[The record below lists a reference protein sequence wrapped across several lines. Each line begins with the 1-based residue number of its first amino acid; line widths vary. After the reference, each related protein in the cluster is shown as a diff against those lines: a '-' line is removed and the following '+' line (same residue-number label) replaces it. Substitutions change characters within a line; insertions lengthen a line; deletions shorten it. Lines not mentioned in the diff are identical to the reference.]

1 VKVGFI
7 QFSPLFGRKEENV
20 ERVINSLRGAKADLL
35 VLPELF
41 STGYLF
47 LNEEELRRSAE
58 IIPDGPTVSKFLE
71 LAKKQNINLVLGI
84 AEKAGDK
91 LFNSSVLVT
100 PKGDCF
106 VYRKLHLFD
115 REKRLFSPGDKELKV
130 FDIGEAKIGMM
141 ICFDWIFPE
150 VTRTLALKGADI
162 ICHPSNLIL
171 PHCQDAMITRCI
183 ENRVFAITSNRT
195 GTEKIGDPALRQAQ
209 GGDGSTMLTVPER
222 SRKER
227 SRTTEGGG
235 GIELTF
241 TGRSQI
247 VDPKGRILAQAN
259 ADEEKVEV
267 IEIDPALAK
276 DKNITANNHI
286 FEDRRIDFY
295 L

>member
-1 VKVGFI
+1 LLKLKYVNKRSKHKKGGGVKVGFM

-58 IIPDGPTVSKFLE
+58 TIPDGPTVSKFLE
-71 LAKKQNINLVLGI
+71 LAEKENTNLVFGI
-84 AEKAGDK
+84 AEKTEDK

-115 REKRLFSPGDKELKV
+115 REKRLFSPGDKELEV
-130 FDIGEAKIGMM
+130 YDIGEARIGMM

-150 VTRTLALKGADI
+150 VARILALKGADI

-171 PHCQDAMITRCI
+171 TYCQDAMVTRCI

-195 GTEKIGDPALRQAQ
+195 GTEKRG
-209 GGDGSTMLTVPER
+209 E
-222 SRKER
+222 E
-227 SRTTEGGG
+227 
-235 GIELTF
+235 ELTF
-241 TGRSQI
+241 TGNSQI
-247 VDPKGRILAQAN
+247 VDPKGRILAKAN
-259 ADEEKVEV
+259 AEEEKVCV
-267 IEIDPALAK
+267 IEIDSSLAQ
-276 DKNITANNHI
+276 DKKVTPNNHI
-286 FEDRRIDFY
+286 FQDRRTDFY
-295 L
+295 LRGNLC

>member
-1 VKVGFI
+1 MRVGFM

-58 IIPDGPTVSKFLE
+58 TISDGPTVSKFLE
-71 LAKKQNINLVLGI
+71 LAKKENTNLVFGI
-84 AEKAGDK
+84 AERTDDK

-100 PKGDCF
+100 AKGECF
-106 VYRKLHLFD
+106 VYRKIHLFD
-115 REKRLFSPGDKELKV
+115 REKYLFSPGDKELQV
-130 FDIGEAKIGMM
+130 FDIGEAGIGMM

-150 VTRTLALKGADI
+150 VARSLALKGADI

-171 PHCQDAMITRCI
+171 PHCQDAMVTRCI

-195 GTEKIGDPALRQAQ
+195 GTEKRAR
-209 GGDGSTMLTVPER
+209 E
-222 SRKER
+222 
-227 SRTTEGGG
+227 
-235 GIELTF
+235 ELTF

-247 VDPKGRILAQAN
+247 VDPKGRVLAQAN
-259 ADEEKVEV
+259 AEEENLCI
-267 IEIDPALAK
+267 IEIDPLLAK
-276 DKNITANNHI
+276 DKKVTPNNHI
-286 FEDRRIDFY
+286 FEDRRTDFY
-295 L
+295 LW

>member
-1 VKVGFI
+1 MSTKGSKNKKGGVVRRTLTMNVGFM

-58 IIPDGPTVSKFLE
+58 TIPHGPTVSKFKE
-71 LAKKQNINLVLGI
+71 LAEEEDTNFVFGI
-84 AEKAGDK
+84 AERAGDK
-91 LFNSSVLVT
+91 LFNSSVLLT

-115 REKRLFSPGDKELKV
+115 REKRLFAPGDKELEV
-130 FDIGEAKIGMM
+130 FDIGRAKIGMM

-150 VTRTLALKGADI
+150 VARTLALKGADL

-171 PHCQDAMITRCI
+171 PYCQDAMITRCV

-195 GTEKIGDPALRQAQ
+195 GTE
-209 GGDGSTMLTVPER
+209 
-222 SRKER
+222 SRG
-227 SRTTEGGG
+227 TE
-235 GIELTF
+235 EMTF
-241 TGRSQI
+241 TGSSQI
-247 VDPKGRILAQAN
+247 VDPKGQILARAG
-259 ADEEKVEV
+259 AEEEKLCV
-267 IEIDPALAK
+267 IEMDPSLAK
-276 DKNITANNHI
+276 DKRVTANNHI
-286 FEDRRIDFY
+286 FEDRRTSFY
-295 L
+295 T

>member
-1 VKVGFI
+1 VKVGFM
-7 QFSPLFGRKEENV
+7 QFSPLFGRKEENI

-58 IIPDGPTVSKFLE
+58 SIPEGPTVSKFKE
-71 LAKKQNINLVLGI
+71 LAKKENTNLVFGI
-84 AEKAGDK
+84 AERAGNK
-91 LFNSSVLVT
+91 LFNSSVLLT
-100 PKGDCF
+100 AKGDCF

-115 REKRLFSPGDKELKV
+115 REKHLFASGDKELEV
-130 FDIGEAKIGMM
+130 FDIGKAKIGMM

-150 VTRTLALKGADI
+150 VARILALKGADI

-171 PHCQDAMITRCI
+171 TYCQDAMVTRCI

-209 GGDGSTMLTVPER
+209 GG
-222 SRKER
+222 ER

-235 GIELTF
+235 REEELTF
-241 TGRSQI
+241 TGNSQI
-247 VDPKGRILAQAN
+247 VDPKGKILAKAN
-259 ADEEKVEV
+259 AEEEKVCV
-267 IEIDPALAK
+267 IEIDPCLAK
-276 DKNITANNHI
+276 DKKVTPNNHI
-286 FEDRRIDFY
+286 FQDRRTDFY
-295 L
+295 LRGNLC

>member
-1 VKVGFI
+1 M

-20 ERVINSLRGAKADLL
+20 ERVVNSLRGAKADLL

-58 IIPDGPTVSKFLE
+58 TISDGPTVSNFLE
-71 LAKKQNINLVLGI
+71 LAKKQNTNLVFGI
-84 AEKAGDK
+84 AERADDK

-100 PKGDCF
+100 AKGECF

-115 REKRLFSPGDKELKV
+115 REKRLFSPGDKELEV

-150 VTRTLALKGADI
+150 VARSLALKGADI

-171 PHCQDAMITRCI
+171 PHCQDAMVTRCL
-183 ENRVFAITSNRT
+183 ENRIFAITSNRT
-195 GTEKIGDPALRQAQ
+195 GTEKR
-209 GGDGSTMLTVPER
+209 
-222 SRKER
+222 RKE
-227 SRTTEGGG
+227 
-235 GIELTF
+235 ELTF

-247 VDPKGRILAQAN
+247 VDPKGRVLAQAN
-259 ADEEKVEV
+259 AFEEKLCI
-267 IEIDPALAK
+267 IEIDPFLAK
-276 DKNITANNHI
+276 DKKVTPNNHI
-286 FEDRRIDFY
+286 FEDRRTDFY
-295 L
+295 LW

>member
-1 VKVGFI
+1 MSTKGSKNKKGGVVRRTLTMNVGFM

-58 IIPDGPTVSKFLE
+58 TIPHGPTVSKFKE
-71 LAKKQNINLVLGI
+71 LAEEEDANFVFGI
-84 AEKAGDK
+84 AERAGDK
-91 LFNSSVLVT
+91 LFNSSVLLT

-115 REKRLFSPGDKELKV
+115 REKRLFAPGDKELEV
-130 FDIGEAKIGMM
+130 FDIGRAKIGMM

-150 VTRTLALKGADI
+150 VARTLALKGADL

-171 PHCQDAMITRCI
+171 PYCQDAMITRCV

-195 GTEKIGDPALRQAQ
+195 GTERRG
-209 GGDGSTMLTVPER
+209 
-222 SRKER
+222 
-227 SRTTEGGG
+227 TE
-235 GIELTF
+235 EMTF
-241 TGRSQI
+241 TGSSQI
-247 VDPKGRILAQAN
+247 VDPKGQILARAG
-259 ADEEKVEV
+259 AEEEKLCV
-267 IEIDPALAK
+267 IEMDPSLAK
-276 DKNITANNHI
+276 DKRVTANNHI
-286 FEDRRIDFY
+286 FEDRRTSFY
-295 L
+295 T

>member
-1 VKVGFI
+1 VKVGFM

-20 ERVINSLRGAKADLL
+20 ARVINSLRGAKADLL

-58 IIPDGPTVSKFLE
+58 TIPDGSTVSKFLE
-71 LAKKQNINLVLGI
+71 LAKKQNTNLVFGI
-84 AEKAGDK
+84 AERADDK

-100 PKGDCF
+100 AKGECF

-115 REKRLFSPGDKELKV
+115 REKNLFSPGDKELEV
-130 FDIGEAKIGMM
+130 FDIGEAGIGMM

-150 VTRTLALKGADI
+150 VARSLALKGADI

-171 PHCQDAMITRCI
+171 PHCQDAMVTRCI

-195 GTEKIGDPALRQAQ
+195 GTEKIGDPA
-209 GGDGSTMLTVPER
+209 
-222 SRKER
+222 
-227 SRTTEGGG
+227 EGGG

-247 VDPKGRILAQAN
+247 VDPKGRVLAQAN
-259 ADEEKVEV
+259 AKEEKLCI
-267 IEIDPALAK
+267 IEIDPILAK
-276 DKNITANNHI
+276 DKKVTPNNHI
-286 FEDRRIDFY
+286 FEDRRTDFY
-295 L
+295 LW

>member
-1 VKVGFI
+1 MRVGFM

-20 ERVINSLRGAKADLL
+20 ERVINSLRGAEADLL

-58 IIPDGPTVSKFLE
+58 TISDGPTVSKFLE
-71 LAKKQNINLVLGI
+71 LAKKQNTNLVFGI
-84 AEKAGDK
+84 AERADDK

-100 PKGDCF
+100 AKGECF

-115 REKRLFSPGDKELKV
+115 REKRLFSPGDKELEV

-150 VTRTLALKGADI
+150 VARSLALKGADI

-171 PHCQDAMITRCI
+171 PHCQDAMVTRCI

-195 GTEKIGDPALRQAQ
+195 GTEKR
-209 GGDGSTMLTVPER
+209 
-222 SRKER
+222 RKE
-227 SRTTEGGG
+227 
-235 GIELTF
+235 ELTF

-247 VDPKGRILAQAN
+247 VDPKGRVLAQAN
-259 ADEEKVEV
+259 ADEENLCI
-267 IEIDPALAK
+267 IEIDPFLAK
-276 DKNITANNHI
+276 DKKVTANNHI
-286 FEDRRIDFY
+286 FEDRRTDFY
-295 L
+295 LW

>member
-1 VKVGFI
+1 VKVGFM

-58 IIPDGPTVSKFLE
+58 TISDGPTVSNFLE
-71 LAKKQNINLVLGI
+71 LAKKQNTNLVFGI
-84 AEKAGDK
+84 AERADDK

-100 PKGDCF
+100 ARGECF

-115 REKRLFSPGDKELKV
+115 REKRLFSPGDKELEV
-130 FDIGEAKIGMM
+130 FDIGEAGIGMM

-150 VTRTLALKGADI
+150 VARSLALKGADI

-171 PHCQDAMITRCI
+171 PHCQDAMVTRCL
-183 ENRVFAITSNRT
+183 ENRIFAITSNRT
-195 GTEKIGDPALRQAQ
+195 GTEKR
-209 GGDGSTMLTVPER
+209 
-222 SRKER
+222 RKE
-227 SRTTEGGG
+227 
-235 GIELTF
+235 ELTF

-247 VDPKGRILAQAN
+247 VDPKGRVLAQAN
-259 ADEEKVEV
+259 AFEEKLCI
-267 IEIDPALAK
+267 IEIDPFLAK
-276 DKNITANNHI
+276 DKKVTPNNHI
-286 FEDRRIDFY
+286 FEDRRTDFY
-295 L
+295 LW

>member
-1 VKVGFI
+1 M

-58 IIPDGPTVSKFLE
+58 TISDGPTVSNFLE
-71 LAKKQNINLVLGI
+71 LAKKQNTNLVFGI
-84 AEKAGDK
+84 AERADDK

-100 PKGDCF
+100 ARGECF

-115 REKRLFSPGDKELKV
+115 REKRLFSPGDKELEV
-130 FDIGEAKIGMM
+130 FDIGEAGIGMM

-150 VTRTLALKGADI
+150 VARSLALKGADI

-171 PHCQDAMITRCI
+171 PHCQDAMVTRCL
-183 ENRVFAITSNRT
+183 ENRIFAITSNRT
-195 GTEKIGDPALRQAQ
+195 GTEKR
-209 GGDGSTMLTVPER
+209 
-222 SRKER
+222 RKE
-227 SRTTEGGG
+227 
-235 GIELTF
+235 ELTF

-247 VDPKGRILAQAN
+247 VDPKGRVLAQAN
-259 ADEEKVEV
+259 AFEEKLCI
-267 IEIDPALAK
+267 IEIDPFLAK
-276 DKNITANNHI
+276 DKKVTPNNHI
-286 FEDRRIDFY
+286 FEDRRTDFY
-295 L
+295 LW

>member
-1 VKVGFI
+1 VKVGFM

-58 IIPDGPTVSKFLE
+58 TISDGPTVSNFLE
-71 LAKKQNINLVLGI
+71 LAKKQNTNLVFGI
-84 AEKAGDK
+84 AERADDK

-100 PKGDCF
+100 ARGECF

-115 REKRLFSPGDKELKV
+115 REKRLFSPGDKELEV

-150 VTRTLALKGADI
+150 VARSLALKGADI

-171 PHCQDAMITRCI
+171 PHCQDAMVTRCL
-183 ENRVFAITSNRT
+183 ENRIFAITSNRT
-195 GTEKIGDPALRQAQ
+195 GTEKR
-209 GGDGSTMLTVPER
+209 
-222 SRKER
+222 RKE
-227 SRTTEGGG
+227 
-235 GIELTF
+235 ELTF

-247 VDPKGRILAQAN
+247 VDPKGRVLAQAN
-259 ADEEKVEV
+259 AFEEKLCI
-267 IEIDPALAK
+267 IEIDPFLAK
-276 DKNITANNHI
+276 DKKVTPNNHI
-286 FEDRRIDFY
+286 FEDRRTDFY
-295 L
+295 LW

>member
-1 VKVGFI
+1 VKVGFM

-58 IIPDGPTVSKFLE
+58 PIPDGLTVSKFLE
-71 LAKKQNINLVLGI
+71 LAKKQNTNLVFGI
-84 AEKAGDK
+84 AERADDQF
-91 LFNSSVLVT
+91 FNSSVLVT
-100 PKGDCF
+100 ARGECF

-115 REKRLFSPGDKELKV
+115 REKHLFSPGDKELEV

-150 VTRTLALKGADI
+150 VARSLALKGADI

-171 PHCQDAMITRCI
+171 PHCQDAMVTRCL

-195 GTEKIGDPALRQAQ
+195 GTEKR
-209 GGDGSTMLTVPER
+209 
-222 SRKER
+222 RKE
-227 SRTTEGGG
+227 E
-235 GIELTF
+235 ITF

-247 VDPKGRILAQAN
+247 VDPQGRVLAQAN
-259 ADEEKVEV
+259 AEEENLCI
-267 IEIDPALAK
+267 IEIDPLLAK
-276 DKNITANNHI
+276 DKKVTPNNHI
-286 FEDRRIDFY
+286 FEDRRTDFY
-295 L
+295 LW

>member
-1 VKVGFI
+1 M

-41 STGYLF
+41 STGYFF
-47 LNEEELRRSAE
+47 LNEEGLRRSAE
-58 IIPDGPTVSKFLE
+58 TISDGPTVSKFLE
-71 LAKKQNINLVLGI
+71 LAKKENTNLVFGI
-84 AEKAGDK
+84 AEKADDK

-100 PKGDCF
+100 AKGECF

-115 REKRLFSPGDKELKV
+115 REKRLFSPGDKELEV

-150 VTRTLALKGADI
+150 VARSLALKGADI

-171 PHCQDAMITRCI
+171 PHCQDAMVTRCL

-195 GTEKIGDPALRQAQ
+195 GTEKR
-209 GGDGSTMLTVPER
+209 
-222 SRKER
+222 RKE
-227 SRTTEGGG
+227 
-235 GIELTF
+235 ELTF

-247 VDPKGRILAQAN
+247 VDPKGRVLAQAS
-259 ADEEKVEV
+259 AEEEKLCI
-267 IEIDPALAK
+267 IEIDPLLAK
-276 DKNITANNHI
+276 DKKVTPNNHI
-286 FEDRRIDFY
+286 FEDRRTDFY
-295 L
+295 LW

>member
-1 VKVGFI
+1 M

-47 LNEEELRRSAE
+47 LNKEELRRSAE
-58 IIPDGPTVSKFLE
+58 TIPDGLTVSKFLE
-71 LAKKQNINLVLGI
+71 LAKKQRTNLVFGI
-84 AEKAGDK
+84 AERADDK

-100 PKGDCF
+100 AKGECF

-115 REKRLFSPGDKELKV
+115 REKRLFSPGDKELEV
-130 FDIGEAKIGMM
+130 FDIGEAGIGMM

-150 VTRTLALKGADI
+150 VTRSLALKGADI

-171 PHCQDAMITRCI
+171 PHCQDAMVTRCI

-195 GTEKIGDPALRQAQ
+195 GTEKIG
-209 GGDGSTMLTVPER
+209 
-222 SRKER
+222 KE
-227 SRTTEGGG
+227 
-235 GIELTF
+235 ELTF

-247 VDPKGRILAQAN
+247 VDPRGRVLAQAN
-259 ADEEKVEV
+259 AEEEKLCI
-267 IEIDPALAK
+267 IEIDPLLAK
-276 DKNITANNHI
+276 DKKVTPNNHI
-286 FEDRRIDFY
+286 FEDRRTDFY
-295 L
+295 LW

>member
-1 VKVGFI
+1 MKVGFM

-20 ERVINSLRGAKADLL
+20 ERVIDSLRGAKADLL

-58 IIPDGPTVSKFLE
+58 PIPDGPTVSKFLE
-71 LAKKQNINLVLGI
+71 LAKEENTNLVFGI
-84 AEKAGDK
+84 AEKADDK

-115 REKRLFSPGDKELKV
+115 REKHLFSPGDKGLEV

-150 VTRTLALKGADI
+150 VARTLALKGADI

-171 PHCQDAMITRCI
+171 HYCQDAMVTRCV

-195 GTEKIGDPALRQAQ
+195 GTEKIGDPA
-209 GGDGSTMLTVPER
+209 
-222 SRKER
+222 
-227 SRTTEGGG
+227 EGGG
-235 GIELTF
+235 EVELTF
-241 TGRSQI
+241 TGNSQI
-247 VDPKGRILAQAN
+247 VDPKGKILAKAN
-259 ADEEKVEV
+259 AEEEKVCV
-267 IEIDPALAK
+267 IEIDPSLAK
-276 DKNITANNHI
+276 DKKVTANNHI
-286 FEDRRIDFY
+286 FQDRRTDFY
-295 L
+295 SRGNLC

>member
-1 VKVGFI
+1 M

-58 IIPDGPTVSKFLE
+58 TIPDGLTVSKFLE
-71 LAKKQNINLVLGI
+71 LAKKQSTNLVFGI
-84 AEKAGDK
+84 AERADDK
-91 LFNSSVLVT
+91 LFNTSVLVT
-100 PKGDCF
+100 AKGECF

-115 REKRLFSPGDKELKV
+115 REKNLFSPGDKELEV
-130 FDIGEAKIGMM
+130 FDIGEAGIGMM

-150 VTRTLALKGADI
+150 VARSLALKGADI

-171 PHCQDAMITRCI
+171 PHCQDAMVTRCI

-195 GTEKIGDPALRQAQ
+195 GTEKR
-209 GGDGSTMLTVPER
+209 
-222 SRKER
+222 RKE
-227 SRTTEGGG
+227 
-235 GIELTF
+235 ELTF

-247 VDPKGRILAQAN
+247 VDPKGRVLVQAN
-259 ADEEKVEV
+259 AEEENLCI
-267 IEIDPALAK
+267 IEIDPLLAK
-276 DKNITANNHI
+276 DKKVTPNNHI
-286 FEDRRIDFY
+286 FEDRRTDFY
-295 L
+295 LW

>member
-1 VKVGFI
+1 M
-7 QFSPLFGRKEENV
+7 QFSPLIGRKEENV

-58 IIPDGPTVSKFLE
+58 TIPDGSTVSKFLE
-71 LAKKQNINLVLGI
+71 LAKRDNINLVFGI
-84 AEKAGDK
+84 AERADGK

-100 PKGDCF
+100 AKGECF

-115 REKRLFSPGDKELKV
+115 REKHLFSPGDKELEV
-130 FDIGEAKIGMM
+130 FDIGEAGIGMM

-150 VTRTLALKGADI
+150 VARSLALKGADI

-171 PHCQDAMITRCI
+171 PHCQDAMVTRCI

-195 GTEKIGDPALRQAQ
+195 GTEKR
-209 GGDGSTMLTVPER
+209 
-222 SRKER
+222 RKE
-227 SRTTEGGG
+227 E
-235 GIELTF
+235 ITF

-247 VDPKGRILAQAN
+247 VDPKGRVLAQAN
-259 ADEEKVEV
+259 AEEEKLCI
-267 IEIDPALAK
+267 IEIDPLLAK
-276 DKNITANNHI
+276 DKKVTPNNHI
-286 FEDRRIDFY
+286 FEDRRTDFY
-295 L
+295 LW